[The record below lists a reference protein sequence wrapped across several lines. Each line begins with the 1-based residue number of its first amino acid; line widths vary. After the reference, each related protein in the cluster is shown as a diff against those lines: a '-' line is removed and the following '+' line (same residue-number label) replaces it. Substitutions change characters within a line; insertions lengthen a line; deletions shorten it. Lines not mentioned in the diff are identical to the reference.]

1 MGANFKHTR
10 EKPADIYYRVLVGQF
25 HHAAGTAIA
34 GRSATAGPQ
43 RQSLEYLACSLC
55 HPAQNA
61 LSLAHN
67 GGGNHCEMAQG
78 EVLLLNILLTHP
90 DSGTWRRNVGGGCG
104 V

>member
-1 MGANFKHTR
+1 M
-10 EKPADIYYRVLVGQF
+10 PADIYYRVLVGEF
-25 HHAAGTAIA
+25 HHAAYAAIA
-34 GRSATAGPQ
+34 WHSAAAWPQ